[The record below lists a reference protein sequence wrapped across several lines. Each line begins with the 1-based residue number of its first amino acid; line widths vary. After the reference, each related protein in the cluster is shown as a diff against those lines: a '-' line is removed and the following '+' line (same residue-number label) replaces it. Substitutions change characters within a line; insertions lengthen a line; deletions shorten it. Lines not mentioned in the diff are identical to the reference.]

1 MVYGVLYIV
10 NIIAHS
16 ALRTL
21 GFRKRTDCS
30 TSNQLIYHRPGRPI
44 KNSGTGTGQNFGHG
58 DGNGNGVSASPIVFV
73 HGIGIG
79 FAHYIQFLA
88 MLPTEVDIYL
98 LEWPYVAMQVSLFYF
113 TVYLLLLYI
122 CSILNY
128 ISYKS

>member
-21 GFRKRTDCS
+21 GFRKRIDCS

-44 KNSGTGTGQNFGHG
+44 KNSGTGQNSGHG
-58 DGNGNGVSASPIVFV
+58 DGNGNWVSASPIVFV

-98 LEWPYVAMQVSLFYF
+98 LEWPYVAMQVSHL
-113 TVYLLLLYI
+113 
-122 CSILNY
+122 
-128 ISYKS
+128 SYTTS